1 MKPTL
6 PVEHTANAMNVVG
19 GARVRDCRDHPD
31 FAEISTIDGKVLAL
45 LRKPDQPDTNAK
57 P

>member
-6 PVEHTANAMNVVG
+6 PVEHTAKAMNVVG